1 MAERMDTSPSL
12 ARSVHGGQGIMRT
25 PLKFRLQKVKKE
37 EDTRHNLKKKSNLN
51 AWISCQPL

>member
-1 MAERMDTSPSL
+1 MAERMDTSPSV

-37 EDTRHNLKKKSNLN
+37 EDTRHNLKKKNL
-51 AWISCQPL
+51 I